1 MNKFRL
7 TIKTRIIA
15 GFLLLIVIFGCNALI
30 SFTTLENSQA
40 IIRSNSEDINPSVTA
55 LHDFSELL
63 LKSKMYSTNWV
74 YLQAN
79 TDDKKDLKDLHKNLY
94 PTLKIR
100 LNNLKKNWDNPEHIS
115 ELDSI
120 FTSFEEMLASEKEIM
135 ALLVSFDDYQNPLAK
150 FTAEDLIEKTILI
163 QTATISER
171 LSKLVVAKQAEAAA
185 ADKSLL
191 VSFGELRIIN
201 TVSGILTV
209 IFGLVGALFVA
220 NSITT
225 PINKLK
231 EVIIK
236 LGHGVLPDSQ
246 SSKFK
251 NDEIGEMEK
260 AVDKL
265 VKGLISTSEFAE
277 TIGKG
282 EYDNSYQP
290 LSEED
295 ILGNALILMRDNLKK
310 VSEEDKKRNWIATG
324 VARFSD
330 ILRSEHENIE
340 VVTNNILQELIMYVE
355 ANQGGIFIVND
366 DNRSDVHLE
375 MVACYAYDRR
385 KFLEKR
391 VDVGEGL
398 VGQSY
403 QENDKIFLTDVPEEY
418 VSISSGLGEANP
430 TSILIIPLSINE
442 ETVGVLELASF
453 KVFEDHEVEFIEK
466 IAENTASSIA
476 SVKINH
482 RTKKLLEESQLSAE
496 QLRSQ
501 EEEMRQN
508 TEELQAT
515 QEEYE
520 RRINELER
528 QLELKKSEEG
538 ANYESNIGNSLE

>member
-55 LHDFSELL
+55 LHELSELL

-79 TDDKKDLKDLHKNLY
+79 TDDKKELKDLHKNLY

-100 LNNLKKNWDNPEHIS
+100 LNNLKKNWDNPEHIH

-120 FTSFEEMLASEKEIM
+120 FTSFEVLLASEKEIM
-135 ALLVSFDDYQNPLAK
+135 TLLVSFEDYQNPLAK
-150 FTAEDLIEKTILI
+150 FSAEDLIERTILT
-163 QTATISER
+163 QTASISES
-171 LSKLVVAKQAEAAA
+171 LSKLVVAKQEEAAA
-185 ADKSLL
+185 ADKSLIA
-191 VSFGELRIIN
+191 SFDDLRIIN
-201 TVSGILTV
+201 TASGILTIV
-209 IFGLVGALFVA
+209 FGLVGALFVA
-220 NSITT
+220 NSITS

-236 LGHGVLPDSQ
+236 LGHGVLPESQ
-246 SSKFK
+246 DSKFK

-277 TIGKG
+277 TIGRG
-282 EYDNSYQP
+282 EYDNSFQP

-295 ILGNALILMRDNLKK
+295 ILGNALIVMRDNLKK

-340 VVTNNILQELIMYVE
+340 VVTNNILQELIEYVE

-366 DNRSDVHLE
+366 DNKADVHLE
-375 MVACYAYDRR
+375 MAACYAYDRR

-430 TSILIIPLSINE
+430 TSILIVPLSINE

-482 RTKKLLEESQLSAE
+482 RTKRLLEESQLSAE